1 MPGTPVLYIAGT
13 GRSGSTVLANVL
25 GEVEGCVSVGEL
37 RYLWERGLT
46 ENRLCGCGLAFR
58 DCPFWAEV
66 LRTAFGD
73 ALPDPALM
81 QALQGQAA
89 RMRGL
94 PRLLLARG
102 RSSSRPS
109 GRPSGGAAATG
120 GLAEHLRRL
129 YAAVLQV
136 SGARVVVDSSKLPS
150 HAALLDGTPGLD
162 VTVVHLVRD
171 PRAAAFSW
179 RRKKVQPDRRI
190 PGYMERRGVGKSVA
204 LWLVWNAATELLWR
218 GRRDRYV
225 RVSYE
230 DFVADPRRT
239 VARVCAAAGIAL
251 DPAEPGGVFLD
262 ERTVRLGVSHTVAGN
277 PARLRHGPVA
287 LRLDDEWASAMP
299 VRDRVLVT
307 VGAAPLLGRY
317 GYPVLPGPRG
327 SAGS

>member
-1 MPGTPVLYIAGT
+1 VAGTPVLYIAGT

-25 GEVEGCVSVGEL
+25 GEVAGCVSVGEL
-37 RYLWERGLT
+37 RYLWERGLI
-46 ENRLCGCGLAFR
+46 ENRLCGCGAAFL
-58 DCPFWAEV
+58 DCPFWGEV
-66 LRTAFGD
+66 LQAAFGD
-73 ALPDPALM
+73 ALPDAARM
-81 QALQGQAA
+81 QALQGKAA
-89 RMRGL
+89 RMRSL

-102 RSSSRPS
+102 RSDRVTA
-109 GRPSGGAAATG
+109 GTG
-120 GLAEHLRRL
+120 GLPEHLQRL

-150 HAALLDGTPGLD
+150 HAVLLDSTPGLD

-179 RRKKVQPDRRI
+179 RRKKEQPDRRT

-204 LWLVWNAATELLWR
+204 LWLVWNAAIEFLWR

-230 DFVADPRRT
+230 DFVADPRIAVTRI
-239 VARVCAAAGIAL
+239 CAAAGIPVDTA
-251 DPAEPGGVFLD
+251 ATAGVFLAD
-262 ERTVRLGVSHTVAGN
+262 RTVRLGVSHTVAGN

-299 VRDRVLVT
+299 VRDRLLVT